1 MSTLRIIG
9 LFLALAGLLLVW
21 FLRLFKRRLRN
32 QDVLL
37 GTSIMALLMAVSLFP
52 DAFNRFLAL
61 FSFEKGGGGRLT
73 GLLIF
78 SNLLLYILVFM
89 LFARNENLH
98 ISLNRLVRE
107 MAKDEYRKRVK
118 GSEQD
123 FPIYVIIPA
132 YNEAQNIG
140 NVLARIPPVILGK
153 AVQTLVVVDGA
164 TDDTQAVV
172 SSLHRTSINHVINRG
187 GGAALKA
194 GYEMAVENGAEIV
207 VTMDADGQHQ
217 PEEIESLVQP
227 ILVGEADLVNGSR
240 VLGHYE
246 KDNLIR
252 ATGVVFF
259 NWLLSLLTLTRITDC
274 SNAFRAIRASAL
286 PTLDLRQT
294 QFHASEM
301 LIEAL
306 RNNLVVKEV
315 PITIT
320 RRMSGESKKPPSVRY
335 ALGFAKAILSA
346 WLRY

>member
-9 LFLALAGLLLVW
+9 MILALGGFVLVLY
-21 FLRLFKRRLRN
+21 LRLFKRRLRN

-37 GTSIMALLMAVSLFP
+37 GTTILALLMAVSLFP
-52 DAFNRFLAL
+52 DAFNRFLEL
-61 FSFEKGGGGRLT
+61 FSFEKGGGGRLM
-73 GLLIF
+73 GLLVF
-78 SNLLLYILVFM
+78 SNLFLYLLVFM

-98 ISLNRLVRE
+98 ITFNRLVRE

-118 GSEQD
+118 GSARA

-140 NVLARIPPVILGK
+140 KVLSRIPPEILGK
-153 AVQTLVVVDGA
+153 AVQPLVVVDGA
-164 TDDTQAVV
+164 TDETETVV
-172 SSLHRTSINHVINRG
+172 ASLNRTSITHVINRG

-217 PEEIESLVQP
+217 PEEIENLVRP
-227 ILVGEADLVNGSR
+227 ILTGEADLVNGSR

-246 KDNLIR
+246 KDNQVR
-252 ATGVVFF
+252 AAGVVFF
-259 NWLLSLLTLTRITDC
+259 NWLVSLLTLTRITDC

-286 PTLDLRQT
+286 PELDLRQT

-320 RRMSGESKKPPSVRY
+320 RRMSGISKKPPSLRY
-335 ALGFAKAILSA
+335 AFGFARAIFST

>member
-9 LFLALAGLLLVW
+9 LALALAGLGLFLY
-21 FLRLFKRRLRN
+21 LRLFKRRLRN

-37 GTSIMALLMAVSLFP
+37 GSTIMALLMAVSLFP
-52 DAFNRFLAL
+52 DAFNRLLAL
-61 FSFEKGGGGRLT
+61 FSFEKGGGGRLM

-78 SNLLLYILVFM
+78 SNLLLYFLVFL
-89 LFARNENLH
+89 LFARNENLQ
-98 ISLNRLVRE
+98 ITLNKLVRE
-107 MAKDEYRKRVK
+107 IAKGEYRKRVR
-118 GSEQD
+118 GSEQT

-132 YNEAQNIG
+132 YNEADNIG
-140 NVLARIPPVILGK
+140 KVLARIPSEILDK

-164 TDDTQAVV
+164 TDDTESVV
-172 SSLHRTSINHVINRG
+172 ASLNQTSISHVINRG

-217 PEEIESLVQP
+217 PEEIENLVRP
-227 ILVGEADLVNGSR
+227 ILMGEADLVNGSR

-246 KDNLIR
+246 KDNQIR
-252 ATGVVFF
+252 AAGVVFF
-259 NWLLSLLTLTRITDC
+259 NWLVSILTMTRITDC
-274 SNAFRAIRASAL
+274 SNAFRAIRASTL
-286 PTLDLRQT
+286 PALDLRQT

-306 RNNLVVKEV
+306 RNDLIVKEV

-320 RRMSGESKKPPSVRY
+320 RRMSGESKKPPSLRY
-335 ALGFAKAILSA
+335 ALGFAKAIFST